1 MIFDVWTI
9 LNPILRTFIYF
20 SVLTTIGTILFS
32 LHFSNFFDNIVK
44 VYCQNLIKKFSIF
57 GLFIGLLVFLSV
69 AGNLG
74 GDFQSVIDISLI
86 MLSFET
92 LSGKSAILLTIGFT
106 LIISSILNYKF
117 FPVLFKT
124 LGILSILFSFVIIG
138 HSTIKGIST
147 QTLLILHIICISFWL
162 GSFLPLRYMCIN
174 KNFRNLIVISE
185 KFGFYAIF
193 YVAIL
198 VIVGLVFSYI
208 LVGNIDGLFST
219 IYGNILLLKFILVS
233 ILLSIG
239 ALNKLRLV
247 PYLKIDYQVGK
258 YKLKR
263 HIEIEG
269 IISLIILILTS
280 ILTTSLPTPMGV

>member
-92 LSGKSAILLTIGFT
+92 LSGKSAILLTTGFT
-106 LIISSILNYKF
+106 LIIFSILDYKF

-138 HSTIKGIST
+138 HSTLKGIST

-208 LVGNIDGLFST
+208 LVGSIDGLFST

-247 PYLKIDYQVGK
+247 PYLKIDYKVGK
-258 YKLKR
+258 YKLKKS
-263 HIEIEG
+263 IEIEG

-280 ILTTSLPTPMGV
+280 ILTTSLPTPMGI

>member
-92 LSGKSAILLTIGFT
+92 LSGKSAILLTTGFT

-117 FPVLFKT
+117 FPVLFQT

-147 QTLLILHIICISFWL
+147 QTLLMLHIICISFWL

-174 KNFRNLIVISE
+174 KNFKNLIVISE

-247 PYLKIDYQVGK
+247 PYLKIDYKVGK
-258 YKLKR
+258 YKLKKS
-263 HIEIEG
+263 IEIEG

-280 ILTTSLPTPMGV
+280 ILTTSLPTPMGI

>member
-280 ILTTSLPTPMGV
+280 FLTTSLPTPMGI

>member
-44 VYCQNLIKKFSIF
+44 VYCQNLLKKFSIF
-57 GLFIGLLVFLSV
+57 GFFIGLLVFLSV

-86 MLSFET
+86 MLSFDT
-92 LSGKSAILLTIGFT
+92 LSGKSAILLTTGFI
-106 LIISSILNYKF
+106 LIIFSILGNKF
-117 FPVLFKT
+117 LPVLFKT

-138 HSTIKGIST
+138 HSTLKGIST

-198 VIVGLVFSYI
+198 LIVGLVFSYI

-247 PYLKIDYQVGK
+247 PYLKIDYKVGK
-258 YKLKR
+258 YKLKKS
-263 HIEIEG
+263 IEIEG

-280 ILTTSLPTPMGV
+280 ILTTSLSTPMGI